1 MRTPQRRL
9 DPPLVDHSL
18 QEPERYEFF
27 QLVRLY
33 EIVFARHARRQGS
46 DVVNERI
53 RFRNSLRLGFAPS
66 QVDAIAPS
74 YRLDDE
80 GLNSG
85 ELEQIE
91 VTPSFMGMLGIN
103 GTLPILYVFL
113 ARSGKTSHE
122 RFKKDESGRAFLDL
136 FTNRAV
142 GHFYRA
148 WKKYRLPILYE
159 TNRQNRFLPL
169 VLALG
174 GLGFDALR
182 ERLSASPG
190 AIDDESIAWLTGL
203 LRQRPVSAEAL
214 QRVLGAYFRETVRI
228 EQFVGHW
235 YVVPV
240 EQRSC
245 LGSRN
250 ATLGGN
256 ALVGERVWQRN
267 LRVRIHIGPLRHARY
282 MAFLPSGELASAL
295 EKILS
300 LTTGGQFEYEIRPI
314 LRAEDVKP
322 ATLGGEG
329 GCRLG
334 YDSFMLTRPARQD
347 RSDTTYLTHFIQ

>member
-9 DPPLVDHSL
+9 DPALVEHSL
-18 QEPERYEFF
+18 QEPGRYEFF

-33 EIVFARHARRQGS
+33 ELVFRQRARGQGG

-80 GLNSG
+80 GLNTG
-85 ELEQIE
+85 ELERVE
-91 VTPSFMGMLGIN
+91 VIPSFMGMLGIN
-103 GTLPILYVFL
+103 GTLPIHYTEQVI
-113 ARSGKTSHE
+113 RHE

-136 FTNRAV
+136 FTQQGGGAFLPRLE
-142 GHFYRA
+142 
-148 WKKYRLPILYE
+148 KIRLPILYE
-159 TNRQNRFLPL
+159 NDRRNRFLPL
-169 VLALG
+169 VLSLG

-182 ERLSASPG
+182 QRLGSSPG

-203 LRQRPVSAEAL
+203 LRQRPASAEAM
-214 QRVLGAYFRETVRI
+214 QRILGGYFRETVRI

-235 YVVPV
+235 YVVPS

-245 LGSRN
+245 LGSGN
-250 ATLGGN
+250 ATLSGN

-267 LRVRIHIGPLRHARY
+267 LRIRIHIGPLRHARY
-282 MAFLPSGELASAL
+282 IASLPRANWRRRWQKYFRWRPAASSNA
-295 EKILS
+295 KS
-300 LTTGGQFEYEIRPI
+300 APSCTPMTSSRPPWAA
-314 LRAEDVKP
+314 RSA
-322 ATLGGEG
+322 
-329 GCRLG
+329 CRLALRQLHADPPSQPG
-334 YDSFMLTRPARQD
+334 SQRP
-347 RSDTTYLTHFIQ
+347 TYLTHFIQ